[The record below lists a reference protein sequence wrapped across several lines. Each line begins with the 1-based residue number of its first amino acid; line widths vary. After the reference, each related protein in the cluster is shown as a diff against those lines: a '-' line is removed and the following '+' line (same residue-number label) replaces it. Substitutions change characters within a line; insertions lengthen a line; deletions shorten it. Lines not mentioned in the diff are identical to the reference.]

1 MSPRPTWAQVSAV
14 EALLDLI
21 LLCED
26 SVAIIAM
33 TSRTTLRSLRDSAEI
48 LIPLV
53 DADDEWVDVAMA
65 FDADASAMLRRMLWK
80 ATR

>member
-1 MSPRPTWAQVSAV
+1 MTRPTWAQVSAV

-21 LLCED
+21 LLCDD
-26 SVAIIAM
+26 STAIV
-33 TSRTTLRSLRDSAEI
+33 TTTNRTTLRELRDSAEI

-65 FDADASAMLRRMLWK
+65 FDAEASALLRRMLWK
-80 ATR
+80 ALT